1 MKKITLFILSL
12 ALMLS
17 LSACGEKSTTGITN
31 FDVKDISD
39 ETFYS
44 GVTVDDLSVNVN
56 YTDDF
61 DASDVNVVIDDPS
74 VISIEFR
81 TSVNWLFDTYIDY
94 EITGLK
100 EGTTSF
106 YFETSDGVIKSDEIE
121 ITVLQNVKSIMFT
134 DTSEFTLSIE
144 QNGATKFFEIEA
156 YNEIEDPKEVIEY
169 VSENPNVVT
178 LEYAEVIPYL
188 IDASYACDIT
198 PVGLGETYIY
208 LQTKD
213 GKIQSEKIK
222 ITVEESKI
230 EETEVTE
237 ETPIDNSRTVY
248 TTNYGNKY
256 HYSQSC
262 SGDSASATT
271 ENSVKGFYDP
281 CQKCAQ

>member
-1 MKKITLFILSL
+1 MKKIILFVLSL
-12 ALMLS
+12 ALILS
-17 LSACGEKSTTGITN
+17 LSACGEKSITGITN

-39 ETFYS
+39 EIFYS
-44 GVTVDDLSVNVN
+44 GVTVDDLSVNEN

-61 DASDVNVVIDDPS
+61 DASDINVVIDDPS
-74 VISIEFR
+74 VISIEFS

-134 DTSEFTLSIE
+134 DTSEFTLSVE

-156 YNEIEDPKEVIEY
+156 HNEIEDPKEIIEY

-230 EETEVTE
+230 EETVIED

-262 SGDSASATT
+262 AGDSASATT
-271 ENSVKGFYDP
+271 ENSVKGIYDP